1 MAWVVLLV
9 SAVLEAVWAT
19 ALGQSQ
25 GFTQATA
32 VVVFVVALV
41 ASLGGL
47 GWAVREIPIGTAYA
61 VWTGL
66 GAALTVGY
74 AVLSGAESASVWKL
88 VFLGG
93 IVACVAGLKLL
104 PEERPIRR
112 RTAAADRPRPGQPAT
127 NSW

>member
-1 MAWVVLLV
+1 MAWIVLV
-9 SAVLEAVWAT
+9 ASAVLEAVWAT

-32 VVVFVVALV
+32 VVVFAVALV

-88 VFLGG
+88 VFLSG

-112 RTAAADRPRPGQPAT
+112 TAAADRTRSGQPAT
-127 NSW
+127 NSS

>member
-1 MAWVVLLV
+1 MAWIVLLI

-25 GFTQATA
+25 GFSDATA
-32 VVVFVVALV
+32 VAVFVVALV

-47 GWAVREIPIGTAYA
+47 GWAVRYIPIGTAYA

-74 AVLSGAESASVWKL
+74 AVISGAESASVWKL
-88 VFLGG
+88 VFLSG

-104 PEERPIRR
+104 PEKTETQRV
-112 RTAAADRPRPGQPAT
+112 
-127 NSW
+127 

>member
-19 ALGQSQ
+19 ALGLSQ
-25 GFTQATA
+25 GFTQPTA
-32 VVVFVVALV
+32 VVVFAVALV

-88 VFLGG
+88 LFLSG

-104 PEERPIRR
+104 PEERPTRR
-112 RTAAADRPRPGQPAT
+112 RTVAADRPRSDQPAT
-127 NSW
+127 NSS